1 MDQLTQD
8 LLNTYQRGLP
18 LVSKPY
24 AVMAEQL
31 AYSEA
36 DVLIKLIALK
46 SDGIVTRVG
55 PIFDHRRAGSSLLA
69 AMKVPPEQLKNV
81 AEQINQYSEVNHNY
95 GREHVY
101 NLWFVVTAPTKL
113 HLTEVLKNME
123 SRTGFSILRL
133 PMEKG
138 YHIDL
143 GFHLWP
149 KEKTQK
155 NFTCHSHF
163 TNAKSVNSPCRQ
175 KKNLVDADKQTQLRA
190 MIQDGL
196 PLTEKPFEQLAMVL
210 KATEDQVISTLE
222 YWLETGLIKRI
233 GLVTNHHRVGFTS
246 NAMVVWNVPDDQVDK
261 IGGAFKNTGLVSL
274 CYRRSRHLPEWPYN
288 LYCMIHSRDRDTVAK
303 HVAELVQQCGLQ
315 DIPKEILFSNHQFK
329 QKGGQYKL
337 LSADSLSLKDL
348 HTPASNHTLNGG
360 PSAMELPVFEGQ
372 NLRGLN
378 G

>member
-18 LVSKPY
+18 LVSRPF
-24 AVMAEQL
+24 AAMAEQL
-31 AYSEA
+31 IYSEA
-36 DVLIKLIALK
+36 DVLSRLNALK
-46 SDGIVTRVG
+46 ADGIVTRVG

-69 AMKVPPEQLKNV
+69 AMRVPPEQLKDV
-81 AEQINQYSEVNHNY
+81 AEKVNQYSEVNHNY
-95 GREHVY
+95 GREHAY

-113 HLTEVLKNME
+113 HLNEVLKDMAL
-123 SRTGFSILRL
+123 RTGFPILRL

-149 KEKTQK
+149 KEKSSL
-155 NFTCHSHF
+155 NFTYQP
-163 TNAKSVNSPCRQ
+163 SVSDRPVADSARCQNKCLVTEE
-175 KKNLVDADKQTQLRA
+175 KKTQLRA

-196 PLTEKPFEQLAMVL
+196 PLIEQPFAHLANILSETEEH
-210 KATEDQVISTLE
+210 VISTLE

-233 GLVTNHHRVGFTS
+233 GLVTNHHRVGFNS

-261 IGGAFKNTGLVSL
+261 IGEAFKNTGLVSL

-303 HVAELVQQCGLQ
+303 HVAALVQACGLEGI
-315 DIPKEILFSNHQFK
+315 DKEVLFSNCQFK
-329 QKGGQYKL
+329 QKGGQYR
-337 LSADSLSLKDL
+337 LSSGHEMWVKNV
-348 HTPASNHTLNGG
+348 HKPGSNHTLND
-360 PSAMELPVFEGQ
+360 SAPVLDSPAFEAQ
-372 NLRGLN
+372 SFRGLN